1 MSAPSASA
9 LFEQSLAD
17 QFGVV
22 AGVDEVGRGSLAGPV
37 AVGVALTSPG
47 AADPPAGLADSK
59 ALTAKRREALAPA
72 VRQWALDCAVGWAG
86 PDEIDQWG
94 IVAALRLA
102 GLRAL
107 DELAGRGRVPGAV
120 VLDGSHNWLAM
131 PEDLLGGLGGP
142 DYPPPC
148 PAPIRTRVKADAS
161 CAVVAAA
168 SVIAKVERDRLMAE
182 LDDPGYE
189 WSRNKGYASAAHI
202 AALGELGPSA
212 HHRRSWKLPARA
224 RK

>member
-1 MSAPSASA
+1 M
-9 LFEQSLAD
+9 
-17 QFGVV
+17 
-22 AGVDEVGRGSLAGPV
+22 
-37 AVGVALTSPG
+37 
-47 AADPPAGLADSK
+47 
-59 ALTAKRREALAPA
+59 
-72 VRQWALDCAVGWAG
+72 
-86 PDEIDQWG
+86 
-94 IVAALRLA
+94 
-102 GLRAL
+102 
-107 DELAGRGRVPGAV
+107 
-120 VLDGSHNWLAM
+120 VLDGSHNWLAV
-131 PEDLLGGLGGP
+131 PDDLLSGLGGP

-202 AALGELGPSA
+202 AALAELGPSA

-224 RK
+224 SR

>member
-1 MSAPSASA
+1 MSAPGASA
-9 LFEQSLAD
+9 LFEQSLAA

-37 AVGVALTSPG
+37 AVGVVLTSPG
-47 AADPPAGLADSK
+47 AADPPAGVADSK
-59 ALTAKRREALAPA
+59 ALTARRREALAPA
-72 VRQWALDCAVGWAG
+72 VRQWALDCAVGWAD

-107 DELAGRGRVPGAV
+107 GELAGRGRVPAVV

-131 PEDLLGGLGGP
+131 PDDLLSGLGGP

-148 PAPIRTRVKADAS
+148 PAPIRTRVKADTS

-168 SVIAKVERDRLMAE
+168 SVIAKVARDEHMTKLE
-182 LDDPGYE
+182 DPGYG
-189 WSRNKGYASAAHI
+189 WASNKGYSSPQHVAGLKA
-202 AALGELGPSA
+202 LGPSFA
-212 HHRRSWKLPARA
+212 HRRSWSLPGI
-224 RK
+224 